1 MSLYRTNIQRV
12 APAGGLDPEG
22 GWVDMLVRF
31 LVDEKTAGVP
41 HLTLGWSVFRPG
53 ARHERHLHRNCDEF
67 FIIVKGRGQIYTPEG
82 REPAEEGDVVYI
94 PRNTWHGF
102 DNTSS
107 EDAVLVWG
115 WIGAGSL
122 EASGYEVAQERT

>member
-1 MSLYRTNIQRV
+1 MKLYRTNIQRV
-12 APAGGLDPEG
+12 PPAGGLSPEG

-31 LVDEKTAGVP
+31 LVDEASAGVSNF
-41 HLTLGWSVFRPG
+41 TLGWTVFRPG

-67 FIIVKGRGQIYTPEG
+67 FIVVKGRGHIYTGQG

-94 PRNTWHGF
+94 PRGEWHGF
-102 DNTSS
+102 DNTSDQ
-107 EDAVLVWG
+107 EAVLVWG

-122 EASGYEVAQERT
+122 EASGYEVADERT